1 MLARIIVSA
10 LPAHWRARAAELE
23 RFAPAATQAFRE
35 AADQLQEALP
45 SAEES
50 VTLRE
55 AADIGG
61 YSVDAL
67 QRMVAAGRIENAG
80 RKGKPR
86 IRLAQVPTKPGR
98 RASLQN
104 SKYRGSVQ
112 PTAVVASVIARE
124 KSL

>member
-1 MLARIIVSA
+1 MLARMIVSA
-10 LPAHWRARAAELE
+10 LPAHWRARAAELD
-23 RFAPAATQAFRE
+23 RFAPAAAQAFRD
-35 AADQLQEALP
+35 AADQLEEALQ

-55 AADIGG
+55 AAVIGG

-67 QRMVAAGRIENAG
+67 QRMVAVGRIENAG

-86 IRLAQVPTKPGR
+86 IRLAQVPTKPGYT
-98 RASLQN
+98 ASLQN
-104 SKYRGSVQ
+104 SNKGSKVQ

-124 KSL
+124 KTP

>member
-1 MLARIIVSA
+1 MMISG
-10 LPAHWRARAAELE
+10 LPAHWRTCAAELE
-23 RFAPAATQAFRE
+23 RFAPAAAQAFRD
-35 AADQLQEALP
+35 AADQLDASLQ

-50 VTLRE
+50 VTLAE
-55 AADIGG
+55 ASLIGG

-86 IRLAQVPTKPGR
+86 IRKVHIPTKPGYV
-98 RASLQN
+98 APLQN
-104 SKYRGSVQ
+104 SKHRAKFH

-124 KSL
+124 KTP